1 MSEVKTIKY
10 RFYRSKVPRC
20 EKIEYGLPC
29 DDFRHKS
36 GRSKR
41 SRRASQKLLV
51 GKMSVIHPKTKKEHS
66 NRVFFV
72 FGADCVSR
80 QKQLSVV
87 FVIANAIK
95 QGVIRARLV
104 LALSTT
110 MFQALEPEN
119 PKGSWR
125 VDAPLI
131 LAPKHKKE
139 HSFRVFLVLERI
151 T

>member
-1 MSEVKTIKY
+1 MFKIKALSEARGLRVSEVKTIKY

-66 NRVFFV
+66 NRVFSV
-72 FGADCVSR
+72 FGADYVSR
-80 QKQLSVV
+80 TKQQIVV
-87 FVIANAIK
+87 LFVANAIK
-95 QGVIRARLV
+95 QGVIEARLV
-104 LALSTT
+104 LASSTT
-110 MFQALEPEN
+110 MF
-119 PKGSWR
+119 
-125 VDAPLI
+125 
-131 LAPKHKKE
+131 
-139 HSFRVFLVLERI
+139 
-151 T
+151 